1 MREIQ
6 SSVVKAR
13 LPEFLDEVE
22 RGETIVITRHG
33 RAVAH
38 LVPAPTSDRD
48 RIRRALDGISALRQ
62 STGHLTLDEL
72 LASRHEGHK
81 H

>member
-6 SSVVKAR
+6 SSVVKSR
-13 LPEFLDEVE
+13 LPQFLDEVE

-38 LVPAPTSDRD
+38 LVPAPVSDRD

-62 STGHLTLDEL
+62 NTGRLTLDEL
-72 LASRHEGHK
+72 LASRHEGHRC
-81 H
+81 

>member
-22 RGETIVITRHG
+22 RGETIIITRHG

-38 LVPAPTSDRD
+38 LVPAPARDRD
-48 RIRRALDGISALRQ
+48 RVGRALEGIMELRQ
-62 STGHLTLDEL
+62 MTGRVTLDEL
-72 LASRHEGHK
+72 LASRREGHK
-81 H
+81 Y

>member
-13 LPEFLDEVE
+13 LPEFLDEVQ

-38 LVPAPTSDRD
+38 LVPAPASDRD

-62 STGHLTLDEL
+62 NTGPLTLDEL

-81 H
+81 Y